1 MGRSWR
7 ASARS
12 ATPFFVGAVSPRH
25 PTAHLR
31 GRVMSIDQYSVQL
44 VDRAG
49 QVVSATFLLDE
60 DADAEECR
68 LILQYQDTDLPAV
81 GDDYFE
87 AMCRIRKHLEP
98 VGWLPLCYGASRHV
112 YPSGMARNM
121 GCRGLKAYK
130 LRIGCHASS
139 KDLVGI
145 FDVGPDIEPA
155 TVTEQAEFY
164 EGWLRSL
171 R

>member
-1 MGRSWR
+1 M
-7 ASARS
+7 A
-12 ATPFFVGAVSPRH
+12 
-25 PTAHLR
+25 
-31 GRVMSIDQYSVQL
+31 IDRYSVEL

-49 QVVSATFLLDE
+49 QVVSAAFLLDE
-60 DADAEECR
+60 DDDAEECR
-68 LILQYQDTDLPAV
+68 LTLEYQDTNLTAV

-87 AMCRIRKHLEP
+87 AMCRIRQQLEP
-98 VGWLPLCYGASRHV
+98 VGWLPVCYGASRHV

-130 LRIGCHASS
+130 LRIGCPAST
-139 KDLVGI
+139 KDLVAI
-145 FDVGPDIEPA
+145 FDAGPDVEPT

-164 EGWLRSL
+164 AGWLRSL